1 MSAIAVRGRFLSV
14 LSRASLVKLKVK
26 ALRSGAW
33 FRILRSAERALVD
46 VTIRVVD
53 RVRSSVLAN
62 ALLSVV
68 GKLLNAS
75 RSRIEV
81 AVKEFG
87 LPYAHKLSQL
97 AQQWGNESARQWMS
111 DLSFARFLAIMHIN
125 SRASSLC
132 GCGKNSSGMVEAC

>member
-1 MSAIAVRGRFLSV
+1 
-14 LSRASLVKLKVK
+14 
-26 ALRSGAW
+26 
-33 FRILRSAERALVD
+33 LVD

-68 GKLLNAS
+68 GKLLDAS
-75 RSRIEV
+75 RSRVEV

-87 LPYAHKLSQL
+87 LPYARKLSLL
-97 AQQWGNESARQWMS
+97 AQEWGNKSAGRWMF

-125 SRASSLC
+125 NCASFLHGS
-132 GCGKNSSGMVEAC
+132 GKNLAGMVEAC

>member
-1 MSAIAVRGRFLSV
+1 MSAVAVRGRFLSV
-14 LSRASLVKLKVK
+14 LSRSALVKLKLK

-33 FRILRSAERALVD
+33 FRILKSAERALVD
-46 VTIRVVD
+46 VTIRVVE

-68 GKLLNAS
+68 GKLLDAS
-75 RSRIEV
+75 RSRVEV

-87 LPYAHKLSQL
+87 LPYARKLSLL
-97 AQQWGNESARQWMS
+97 AQEWGNESAGRWMF

-125 SRASSLC
+125 NRASSLH
-132 GCGKNSSGMVEAC
+132 GSGKNLSGMVEAC